1 MVLEVLTL
9 IAIVLGPVVAVQ
21 VSQYLERNRQKRAS
35 REQVFKTLMRTRASR
50 LSPARIEA
58 LNMIDVEF
66 HGGGK
71 QDKAVVDA
79 WKLYMNSLQACS
91 ASSGPD
97 QRNDLYLDLL
107 CKMGCSLG
115 YRMDKAH
122 IGSTCYLPQAH
133 ADIEG
138 EQHLIRSGLL
148 GVLRGELALP
158 IQLISTPEAGETTR
172 SELLESASGIKA
184 STKTTD

>member
-9 IAIVLGPVVAVQ
+9 IAIILGPIVAVQ
-21 VSQYLERNRQKRAS
+21 VSQYLERNRQRRAS

-66 HGGGK
+66 HGSGK

-79 WKLYMNSLQACS
+79 WKLYMNSLQDCS
-91 ASSGPD
+91 ASSGPG
-97 QRNDLYLDLL
+97 QRNDLYLELL

-115 YRMDKAH
+115 YRMDKTH

-133 ADIEG
+133 ADLEG
-138 EQHLIRSGLL
+138 EERLIRSGLL
-148 GVLRGELALP
+148 GLLRGELAVP
-158 IQLISTPEAGETTR
+158 IQLIPTGEPVEAAQQEP
-172 SELLESASGIKA
+172 LENASVGAGCEKR
-184 STKTTD
+184 